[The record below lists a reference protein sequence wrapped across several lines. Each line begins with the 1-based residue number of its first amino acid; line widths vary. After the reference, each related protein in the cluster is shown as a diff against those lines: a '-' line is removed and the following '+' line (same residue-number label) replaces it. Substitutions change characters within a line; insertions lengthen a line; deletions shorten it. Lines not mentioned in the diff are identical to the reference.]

1 MVLCSASRAQPFAE
15 PGTIFRPGALECR
28 LVTSFGLVPLI
39 VVLATAGPRLVAVPS
54 APSNGCP
61 NAAQVADALRAR
73 LPDAAVPARME
84 LWPSARDILRS
95 VLEVAPDG
103 TLVRF
108 SLVDSR
114 GEVQLRRSLPTAVR
128 GDADECIALAEAL
141 AAIVER
147 FLDFPDYESRPD
159 PSLAAPWPGLAGV
172 GPTSLVGGTTANTR
186 DPRHGGLSL
195 YLGGSLQ
202 TGDQTDYA
210 AHVGAELEVGRLRVP
225 IALTASLGWALE
237 RVAVLATTRSALRRI
252 PLRVGAATELSAGPG
267 AFEPTVALG
276 IDVIHVTGTTPQ
288 PSDSMVLVTEDWQT
302 RPILEGAVGYRI
314 AFGPRLFVRALGGA
328 GVAFVRYEVT
338 RMGSAAVLQSTPRSY
353 LTAGLET
360 GMVFR

>member
-1 MVLCSASRAQPFAE
+1 
-15 PGTIFRPGALECR
+15 
-28 LVTSFGLVPLI
+28 
-39 VVLATAGPRLVAVPS
+39 
-54 APSNGCP
+54 
-61 NAAQVADALRAR
+61 
-73 LPDAAVPARME
+73 
-84 LWPSARDILRS
+84 
-95 VLEVAPDG
+95 
-103 TLVRF
+103 
-108 SLVDSR
+108 
-114 GEVQLRRSLPTAVR
+114 VQLRRSLPTAVR

-225 IALTASLGWALE
+225 IDLTASLGWALE